1 MQPPL
6 FIEEVPVDYDA
17 LERCLR
23 ADVVSVDIETQTR
36 WNGIGPSRDF
46 GLSYCADITVIALAW
61 RESDEICMTAL
72 SEPFAPGGH
81 EILARRFFGKA
92 PFVAHNAVF
101 DFRQFSK
108 LTSGRVPDRIWDT
121 F

>member
-17 LERCLR
+17 LQSCLR

-36 WNGIGPSRDF
+36 WNGVGPSRDF

-61 RESDEICMTAL
+61 RESAEIPTTAL
-72 SEPFAPGGH
+72 SAPFAAAVP
-81 EILARRFFGKA
+81 EILDRLISTNTL
-92 PFVAHNAVF
+92 VVVHNSRV
-101 DFRQFSK
+101 DF
-108 LTSGRVPDRIWDT
+108 
-121 F
+121 